1 MESGK
6 VKTENVSMNSTARS
20 TKSWSTWL
28 RFSSRLLF
36 ALLALTPPGARRL
49 LADQSDRTHQ
59 IGAKIKCMCNGCD
72 QSAAKCYHVGGAY
85 SGPCDTAKTMMKE
98 IDAHIATG
106 KTDEQVLQAM
116 IQQYGTLAYVEPPKS
131 GFGLVAWLM
140 PILYLFGGLALV
152 VMVMKRWRK
161 RTVAVAGAPGLS
173 GVQVSPELLARAR
186 EQAQR
191 ETEE

>member
-1 MESGK
+1 M
-6 VKTENVSMNSTARS
+6 KTENVSMNSTARS

-28 RFSSRLLF
+28 RFSIRLLF

>member
-28 RFSSRLLF
+28 RFSIRLLF

-173 GVQVSPELLARAR
+173 GVQVSQELLARAR